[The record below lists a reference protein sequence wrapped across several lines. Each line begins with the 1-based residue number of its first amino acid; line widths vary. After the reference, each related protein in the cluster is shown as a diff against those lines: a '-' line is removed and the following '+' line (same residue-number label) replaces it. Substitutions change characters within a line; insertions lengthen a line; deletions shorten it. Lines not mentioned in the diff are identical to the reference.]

1 MFYFPKKENSGC
13 KFFTPFLPSQALS
26 KGETHPFSVRQK
38 SQQQKKTEG
47 EHPLLAVKEAIS
59 DAQRD
64 ANSANSLSCTTF

>member
-13 KFFTPFLPSQALS
+13 KFFTPFLPSQALKVKERHTPS
-26 KGETHPFSVRQK
+26 LSG
-38 SQQQKKTEG
+38 KKANNKRKPEG

-64 ANSANSLSCTTF
+64 AIPLIA